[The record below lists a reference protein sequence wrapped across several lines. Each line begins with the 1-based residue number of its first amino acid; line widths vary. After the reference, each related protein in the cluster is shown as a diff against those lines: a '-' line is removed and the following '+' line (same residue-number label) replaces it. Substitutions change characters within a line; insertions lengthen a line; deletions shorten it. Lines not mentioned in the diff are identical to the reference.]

1 MWDVSNRAIATA
13 LQQQMCDANPGTAL
27 SAMRLIEDA
36 REWVRDCS
44 WADLDPDD
52 VDTLGTIEIVRGVE
66 LHYDGGWAQF
76 VLDAS
81 AP

>member
-13 LQQQMCDANPGTAL
+13 LQEQMCDANPHVALTA
-27 SAMRLIEDA
+27 SRLVEDA

-44 WADLDPDD
+44 WADLDDED
-52 VDTLGTIEIVRGVE
+52 IDQLGTIALVRGVE
-66 LHYDGGWAQF
+66 LHYDGGWAAF
-76 VLDAS
+76 VLDAN